1 MPVNIINF
9 LSFMQ
14 ATAISCYNQLLINDI
29 LWFVHLKNNT
39 SVEVQTPLP
48 LLSRELTHG
57 QLSLLT
63 EFKKRATVFD
73 LLFLDQPLFG
83 QSLQNR
89 CNFIHRL
96 LYIFRLNPPPGD
108 TFKGIPGIWIFQK
121 IIQYLFRDIFLSFI
135 HEKKQSNKPLA
146 KVLEVSP

>member
-1 MPVNIINF
+1 MN
-9 LSFMQ
+9 SFV
-14 ATAISCYNQLLINDI
+14 ISDR
-29 LWFVHLKNNT
+29 LWFVLLKNNT

-48 LLSRELTHG
+48 LLLRELTHG

-63 EFKKRATVFD
+63 DLIKSFTAFD
-73 LLFLDQPLFG
+73 LLLLYHPFFSQC
-83 QSLQNR
+83 LQNR

-135 HEKKQSNKPLA
+135 HEKYLSMKNSDFRLLK
-146 KVLEVSP
+146 